1 MRCERCVLIQGFA
14 GSPASWDAVVERL
27 PEDWRVLRPT
37 LAGHDPRAGWPQD
50 VRGFEDE
57 VDRLAHEI
65 GPGPPSL
72 LCGYSLGGRLALG
85 LLARHP
91 GRFAAAL
98 VIGAHPGLPGP
109 HPGPPGPH
117 PGPPAPHHGP
127 GQQPGL
133 PGDELATRVPTGAAA
148 GDEGRRSREPC
159 SRAGSPARAE
169 RCAADERWAA
179 VIERDLDA
187 FVEEWQALP
196 LFASQRRLPAEAL
209 EAQDRIRRG
218 HRPETLARA
227 MRVLSLGAMPDH
239 REALGR
245 VRVPVVLMT
254 GELDRRFTGLAVE
267 LAASIPGSRVEVVP
281 GVGHNVPLEA
291 PGAVAAGLRE
301 LAARRS

>member
-1 MRCERCVLIQGFA
+1 VPSERCVLIHGFA

-27 PEDWRVLRPT
+27 PEDWSVLRPA
-37 LAGHDPRAGWPQD
+37 LAGHDPLAGWPQE
-50 VRGFEDE
+50 VRSFEDE

-98 VIGAHPGLPGP
+98 VIGAHPGLPGRHP
-109 HPGPPGPH
+109 GLPGRHPGPPGPR
-117 PGPPAPHHGP
+117 A
-127 GQQPGL
+127 GL
-133 PGDELATRVPTGAAA
+133 PEAEVATGVATGAAA
-148 GDEGRRSREPC
+148 GDRGGRSREAIP
-159 SRAGSPARAE
+159 RAGSSSRAE
-169 RCAADERWAA
+169 RLAADQRWAA

-196 LFASQRRLPAEAL
+196 LFASQRRLPAEAR

-227 MRVLSLGAMPDH
+227 MRVLSLGTMPDH
-239 REALGR
+239 REALGE

-254 GELDRRFTGLAVE
+254 GELDRKFTGLAVE

-291 PGAVAAGLRE
+291 PDAVAAGLRE